1 MKRGI
6 SQAIQGLTVN
16 SFPDAHESA
25 SCGPVELYWPAAYE
39 RTSALRS
46 PQPGWVKEG
55 NPPFL

>member
-25 SCGPVELYWPAAYE
+25 SCGPRGTLLASGLRAHFSPAKS
-39 RTSALRS
+39 SARL
-46 PQPGWVKEG
+46 G
-55 NPPFL
+55 